1 MRSRL
6 RAGRRNRLASAAAH
20 GPRGRTLWRARQNLL
35 LALGCHIA
43 LSYRVSTPTASPK
56 PKHGRLHVDRAA
68 LRARAH
74 VLNAYGLLLLAQLCM
89 SSGGIF
95 GRYALDGIGPLQVAA
110 LRMTIASL
118 PLAIRFAVLKG
129 PRTRWQLEAKL
140 LGAGLALAV
149 VFGAWTGSLMRLS
162 VGASTLLTCT
172 APFFNGIY
180 EYFVLKRRGSPSFW
194 AALVVAI
201 GSIALMVSGATGET
215 PIQGQAVLGACLA
228 LASSLCMAAYYIVVR
243 RVSQQHSYSTMDII
257 TRTYGWA
264 ALALMFL
271 CLAVER
277 TPLPSFTM
285 WAPWAGVLGLAIVTQ
300 GCGHT
305 LQNVALKTLRPAVV
319 SFAALSEPL
328 LATIM
333 AIFIFNEQVTW
344 RIAVAGVTL
353 LAALGW
359 AMHISL
365 KAETEANTKPATA
378 S

>member
-1 MRSRL
+1 MSL
-6 RAGRRNRLASAAAH
+6 FGELVEY
-20 GPRGRTLWRARQNLL
+20 
-35 LALGCHIA
+35 LALALTRHIA
-43 LSYRVSTPTASPK
+43 LTCRVSTPPVTTK
-56 PKHGRLHVDRAA
+56 TKHGHLHVDRAA
-68 LRARAH
+68 LRARAK

-95 GRYALDGIGPLQVAA
+95 GRYALDAIGPLQVAA
-110 LRMTIASL
+110 LRMCIASL
-118 PLAIRFAVLKG
+118 PLAIRFAILRG
-129 PRTRWQLEAKL
+129 PRTRWQLEGKL

-172 APFFNGIY
+172 APFFNGLY

-194 AALVVAI
+194 AALAVAI
-201 GSIALMVSGATGET
+201 GSIALMVSEATGDT
-215 PIQGQAVLGACLA
+215 PIQGQAALGACCA
-228 LASSLCMAAYYIVVR
+228 LASSLGMASYYIVVR
-243 RVSQQHSYSTMDII
+243 RVSKQHSYSTMDII

-264 ALALMFL
+264 ACVLTML
-271 CLAVER
+271 CLAFER
-277 TPLPSFTM
+277 TPLPPMSN
-285 WAPWAGVLGLAIVTQ
+285 WLPWMGVVGLAVVTQ

-305 LQNVALKTLRPAVV
+305 LQNVTLKTLRPSVV

-328 LATIM
+328 LATIL
-333 AIFIFNEQVTW
+333 AVFIFNEQVTW

-365 KAETEANTKPATA
+365 KAETQANAAPSIAQPSKAH
-378 S
+378 